1 MIIDWYTIIFQIIN
15 FLVLVFLL
23 RLFLYGPIIRMMDER
38 ERRIVEREE
47 EAAASKQKAD
57 EESNIYSRKTAELE
71 EEKEM
76 LLEEARTA
84 AGEEKHEL
92 LQKARSEVE
101 QTRKRWEED
110 FEREKETFIGEL
122 RRRIARQA
130 CTVARRCLEDLADT
144 RLEELTWTF
153 FLKKAGRLPDEERAE
168 LEQSLA
174 SADHEVFLR
183 TAFDP
188 PAGKVDALKKDL
200 EKIISLPADSLK
212 ITTKT
217 EPNLICGLE
226 LDAGDYSMAWSI
238 DSYLEDLEK
247 EILKELDSKATGT
260 VTEGVSTDGAKEG

>member
-47 EAAASKQKAD
+47 EATALKLKAE
-57 EESNIYSRKTAELE
+57 EESDIYNRKTAELE

-76 LLEEARTA
+76 LLEKARTA

-101 QTRKRWEED
+101 QTRKRWEDD
-110 FEREKETFIGEL
+110 FEREKETFIDEL

-144 RLEELTWTF
+144 RLEALTWNF
-153 FLKKAGRLPDEERAE
+153 FLEKAGRLPDEERAE
-168 LEQSLA
+168 LEQSIA
-174 SADHEVFLR
+174 SADHEVILR

-188 PAGKVDALKKDL
+188 PEGKVDALKKDL
-200 EKIISLPADSLK
+200 EKIISVPADGLK

-217 EPNLICGLE
+217 DPNLICGLE
-226 LDAGDYSMAWSI
+226 LDAGDYSLAWSI
-238 DSYLEDLEK
+238 DSYLDDIEK
-247 EILKELDSKATGT
+247 EIIKELDRKVPGT
-260 VTEGVSTDGAKEG
+260 ATEGVAADGTKEE